1 MLLLHIFSPFVT
13 QAVSLRR
20 LSGIQRCAQARGPQ
34 RDSFAGVVLQLALQT
49 NARKRLSLQAL
60 YNFAG
65 IDDLAEFYRLRYA
78 SGEILDA
85 NYFDAVNRFDI
96 RWSRTMWIYD
106 NVRRGSSVLDLGCGA
121 GVLALLKR
129 KTVTLRG
136 IDISSDCAALAQR
149 NGYDEAHTGD
159 LTSLPF
165 ADNSFDYVVSLDV
178 LGHVEFDQK
187 DAVLAEIKRV
197 LRPEGVTLHGVECMN
212 REQQKDYTQMT
223 EDELR
228 RFVAVDGHVGMED
241 EATNAARFGR
251 FFRHVRTEPRY
262 SVCVPCEELVKLADD
277 YELPRCEKDFLD
289 YLRGLSANER
299 RAFNM
304 AMGYVFDR
312 ISDYQIKMP
321 ASGYLL
327 VKAADQPL
335 GDFYHEHLDRGDL
348 FPAIVEPGVDGPV
361 WLDRS
366 PQAAFTSG
374 WYAAENLPPI
384 ARWMGRAGRIWFQT
398 RSLSR
403 LRFDLTCHMP
413 DLDSRSL
420 SLSFLLNG
428 APVGALSLE
437 QNGWTKKDLDLREI
451 AARDTKENVMEA
463 VFEIRASRT
472 WQPCSTNPESRDD
485 RELSIAVCN
494 VEVFG

>member
-1 MLLLHIFSPFVT
+1 MTDGSKTH
-13 QAVSLRR
+13 R
-20 LSGIQRCAQARGPQ
+20 L
-34 RDSFAGVVLQLALQT
+34 
-49 NARKRLSLQAL
+49 
-60 YNFAG
+60 YEFAG
-65 IDDLAEFYRLRYA
+65 INDLAEFYRLRYA

-85 NYFDAVNRFDI
+85 HYFDAVNRFDI

-129 KTVTLRG
+129 KDVALTG

-149 NGYDEAHTGD
+149 NGYDNAHTGD

-165 ADNSFDYVVSLDV
+165 ADQSFDYVASLDV
-178 LGHVEFDQK
+178 MGHVEFDQK

-197 LRPEGVTLHGVECMN
+197 LKADGVTLHGVECMN
-212 REQQKDYTQMT
+212 REQQKDYSEMSA
-223 EDELR
+223 DELR

-241 EATNAARFGR
+241 EPANAARFGR
-251 FFRHVRTEPRY
+251 FFKHVRTEPRY

-277 YELPRCEKDFLD
+277 YELSRCDKDFLD

-304 AMGYVFDR
+304 AMGYVYER
-312 ISDYQIKMP
+312 ISEYELKMP

-327 VKAADQPL
+327 VKASDQPL
-335 GDFYHEHLDRGDL
+335 GDFYNEHFDRGDL
-348 FPAIVEPGVDGPV
+348 FPNLVEPGGSDPV
-361 WLDRS
+361 CLDRS
-366 PQAAFTSG
+366 SQAAFTSG
-374 WYAAENLPPI
+374 WYAAESLPPI
-384 ARWMGRAGRIWFQT
+384 ARWMGRAGKIRFQT

-403 LRFDLTCHMP
+403 LRFDLTCHMSELSERP
-413 DLDSRSL
+413 L
-420 SLSFLLNG
+420 SLEFLFNG
-428 APVGALSLE
+428 DRVGALSIA
-437 QNGWTKKDLDLREI
+437 QNGWTKMELDLKEI
-451 AARDTKENVMEA
+451 AARDAKDDVIDA

-494 VEVFG
+494 IEILS

>member
-1 MLLLHIFSPFVT
+1 MLNDCGTDVIVNSHSKT
-13 QAVSLRR
+13 QGLYK
-20 LSGIQRCAQARGPQ
+20 
-34 RDSFAGVVLQLALQT
+34 FAGV
-49 NARKRLSLQAL
+49 
-60 YNFAG
+60 
-65 IDDLAEFYRLRYA
+65 DDLAEFYRLRYA

-106 NVRRGSSVLDLGCGA
+106 NVRPDSSVLDLGCGA

-129 KTVTLRG
+129 KGITLTG

-159 LTSLPF
+159 LNNLPF
-165 ADNSFDYVVSLDV
+165 ADRSFDYVVSLDV
-178 LGHVEFDQK
+178 MGHVEFEQK
-187 DAVLAEIKRV
+187 DAVLAETRRV
-197 LRPEGVTLHGVECMN
+197 LRPDGVTLHGVECLN
-212 REQQKDYTQMT
+212 REQQKDYSEMT

-241 EATNAARFGR
+241 EPANAARFGR

-262 SVCVPCEELVKLADD
+262 AVCVPCEELVKLADD
-277 YELPRCEKDFLD
+277 YQLPRCDQDFLD
-289 YLRGLSANER
+289 YLRELSASER

-304 AMGYVFDR
+304 AMGYVYER
-312 ISDYQIKMP
+312 ISNSAIRMP
-321 ASGYLL
+321 KSGYLL
-327 VKAADQPL
+327 VKASDEPL

-348 FPAIVEPGVDGPV
+348 FPNIVEPGDKDPV
-361 WLDRS
+361 CLDRS
-366 PQAAFTSG
+366 SQAAFTSG
-374 WYAAENLPPI
+374 WCAAENLPPI
-384 ARWMGRAGRIWFQT
+384 ARWMGRAGKIRFQA

-413 DLDSRSL
+413 NL
-420 SLSFLLNG
+420 SERALEIQCLLNG
-428 APVGALSLE
+428 EPVGALSLA
-437 QNGWTKKDLDLREI
+437 QNGWTKMEVDLREI
-451 AARDTKENVMEA
+451 AARGTKENVIDA

-472 WQPCSTNPESRDD
+472 WQPFATNPESHDD